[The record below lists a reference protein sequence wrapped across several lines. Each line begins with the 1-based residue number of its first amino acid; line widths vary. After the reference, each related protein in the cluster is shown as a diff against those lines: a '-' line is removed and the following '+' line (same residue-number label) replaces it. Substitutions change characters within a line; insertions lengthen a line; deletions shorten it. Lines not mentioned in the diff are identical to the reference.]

1 MGGKFKKLYY
11 VDKRLYT
18 HISIQFFKN
27 KWQKIT
33 LFHKNSAIPFDLVTA
48 VFRIHKGSLFRYLIG
63 NKFLIGYKLG
73 QFCFTRKPFNF
84 IKKNKQKR

>member
-1 MGGKFKKLYY
+1 M
-11 VDKRLYT
+11 
-18 HISIQFFKN
+18 S
-27 KWQKIT
+27 
-33 LFHKNSAIPFDLVTA
+33 